1 MQKIIK
7 YKISDDEVFVR
18 EIELKEDS
26 SFLDL
31 HTAIQKACKYD
42 PSLITMFYIVDE
54 NWEIDEEPENEILL
68 ERMDE
73 KTQQDCRLMEDTPL
87 NFVKPE
93 KGQKYLYMYDLLSER
108 CFFVEVID
116 IRNFTKKD
124 ENLKFPKC
132 TYAEGFP
139 PKQIEMDNFDEEF
152 EEDPSLEDLDDF
164 DEEEENPYYDN
175 EYEDGY
181 DEFGGGYND
190 DYNY

>member
-7 YKISDDEVFVR
+7 YKVSDDAEFVR
-18 EIELKEDS
+18 EIELKDDS
-26 SFLDL
+26 SFKDL

-42 PSLITMFYIVDE
+42 PSLITMFYIANGDWEVD
-54 NWEIDEEPENEILL
+54 DEPENEILL

-87 NFVKPE
+87 NFVKVE

-108 CFFVEVID
+108 CFFVEVVD
-116 IRNFTKKD
+116 VRNFTKKD
-124 ENLKFPKC
+124 EKAKFPKC
-132 TYAEGFP
+132 TFAEGLP
-139 PKQIEMDNFDEEF
+139 PQQIEMDDLEEEF
-152 EEDPSLEDLDDF
+152 EENPTVEDFDEF

-175 EYEDGY
+175 EFEDGY

>member
-7 YKISDDEVFVR
+7 YKISDDAEFVR
-18 EIELKEDS
+18 EIELKDDS
-26 SFLDL
+26 SFKDL

-42 PSLITMFYIVDE
+42 PSLITMFYIANGDWEVD
-54 NWEIDEEPENEILL
+54 DEPENEILL

-87 NFVKPE
+87 NFVKVE

-108 CFFVEVID
+108 CFFVEVVD
-116 IRNFTKKD
+116 VRNYTKKD
-124 ENLKFPKC
+124 EKTKFPKC
-132 TYAEGFP
+132 IFAEGLP
-139 PKQIEMDNFDEEF
+139 PQQIEMDDLEEEF
-152 EEDPSLEDLDDF
+152 EENPNIEDFDEF

-175 EYEDGY
+175 EFEDGY

>member
-7 YKISDDEVFVR
+7 YKVSDDAEFVR
-18 EIELKEDS
+18 EIELKDNS
-26 SFLDL
+26 TFLDL

-42 PSLITMFYIVDE
+42 PSLITMFYIADE
-54 NWEIDEEPENEILL
+54 NWEVGEEPENEILL

-108 CFFVEVID
+108 CFFVEVVD
-116 IRNFTKKD
+116 VRNFTKKD
-124 ENLKFPKC
+124 EKLKFPKC
-132 TYAEGFP
+132 TFAEGLP

-152 EEDPSLEDLDDF
+152 EENPNLEDLEDF

>member
-7 YKISDDEVFVR
+7 YKVSDDAEFVR
-18 EIELKEDS
+18 EIELKDDS
-26 SFLDL
+26 SFKDL

-42 PSLITMFYIVDE
+42 PSLITMFYIANGD
-54 NWEIDEEPENEILL
+54 WEVDEEPENEILL

-87 NFVKPE
+87 NFVKVE

-108 CFFVEVID
+108 CFFVEVVD
-116 IRNFTKKD
+116 VRNFTKKD
-124 ENLKFPKC
+124 EKAKFPKC
-132 TYAEGFP
+132 TFAEGLP
-139 PKQIEMDNFDEEF
+139 PQQIEMDDLEEEF
-152 EEDPSLEDLDDF
+152 EENPTVEDFDEF

-175 EYEDGY
+175 EFEDGY

>member
-7 YKISDDEVFVR
+7 YKVSDDAEFVR
-18 EIELKEDS
+18 EIELKDDS
-26 SFLDL
+26 SFKDL

-42 PSLITMFYIVDE
+42 PSLITMFYIANGDWEVD
-54 NWEIDEEPENEILL
+54 DEPENEILL

-87 NFVKPE
+87 NFVKVE

-108 CFFVEVID
+108 CFFVEVVD
-116 IRNFTKKD
+116 VRNFTKKD
-124 ENLKFPKC
+124 EKTKFPKC
-132 TYAEGFP
+132 TFAEGLP
-139 PKQIEMDNFDEEF
+139 PQQIEMDDLEEEF
-152 EEDPSLEDLDDF
+152 EENPTVEDF
-164 DEEEENPYYDN
+164 DEFDEDEENPYYDN
-175 EYEDGY
+175 EFEDGY

>member
-7 YKISDDEVFVR
+7 YKVSDDAEFVR
-18 EIELKEDS
+18 EIELKDDS
-26 SFLDL
+26 SFKDL

-42 PSLITMFYIVDE
+42 PSLITMFYIANGDWEVD
-54 NWEIDEEPENEILL
+54 DEPENEILL

-87 NFVKPE
+87 NFVKVE

-108 CFFVEVID
+108 CFFVEVVD
-116 IRNFTKKD
+116 VRNFTKKD
-124 ENLKFPKC
+124 EKAKFPKC
-132 TYAEGFP
+132 TFAEGLP
-139 PKQIEMDNFDEEF
+139 PQQIEMDDLEEEF
-152 EEDPSLEDLDDF
+152 EENPNIEDFDEF

-175 EYEDGY
+175 EFEDGY

>member
-7 YKISDDEVFVR
+7 YKISDEYEFVR
-18 EIELKEDS
+18 EIEMKDDMT
-26 SFLDL
+26 FKDL

-42 PSLITMFYIVDE
+42 PSLITMFYIADE
-54 NWEIDEEPENEILL
+54 NWEVSDERENEILL

-73 KTQQDCRLMEDTPL
+73 KTQQDCRLMEDTAL

-93 KGQKYLYMYDLLSER
+93 KGQKYLYLYDLLSER
-108 CFFVEVID
+108 SFFVEVVD
-116 IRNFTKKD
+116 VRNFTKK
-124 ENLKFPKC
+124 EEKVKFPKC
-132 TYAEGFP
+132 TYAEGLP
-139 PKQIEMDNFDEEF
+139 PQQIELDDITEELGGNEQLEQFDE
-152 EEDPSLEDLDDF
+152 F

-175 EYEDGY
+175 EFEDGY